1 MPRKLRTAA
10 SLSANDGGFYGWQV
24 LQAITASGLSVRSL
38 GLQGEERTSLDAGY
52 FEERIMSSLQVNL
65 STLITDNIAELL
77 VKILE
82 FTRARHGI
90 LLENISGVS
99 VTGFVPKD
107 LAVEEFAQVME
118 GAIDEHEQ
126 NQRLMLRDTA
136 NIKFGYNGSL
146 EVIPLVD
153 EYARRLFGSDMDG
166 YLRLQER
173 KLAENWHNHRAA
185 GALLRQKQ
193 TVTRTMRN

>member
-1 MPRKLRTAA
+1 
-10 SLSANDGGFYGWQV
+10 
-24 LQAITASGLSVRSL
+24 
-38 GLQGEERTSLDAGY
+38 
-52 FEERIMSSLQVNL
+52 MSSLQVNL